1 MNDRAAVVGASPRL
15 YVRIADAVA
24 LTLIVVTV
32 GGAAV
37 GLTRWQDAHS
47 FRKTVEARVGEVAD
61 KLAAAVVAGGPE
73 AAKSGFKKMASLH
86 VVTSGG
92 TDDFGIA
99 VGSTVAVERIED
111 PLARPTDASVFT
123 QDLLNRSAE
132 LDDYH
137 SKNQPIPADRRFA
150 AADFG
155 DDGVDAHEGLA
166 LFAAVAPVIKDGAYL
181 GLVRVS
187 ERVVKPAPS
196 VSTGMVLVGLLL
208 ALALGFA
215 VSFLPKPAPL
225 PERKKGEKRTLAQ
238 RMGPLVTRERLAYAA
253 AGAVTVVIVL
263 LGQPFGLV
271 FWSALMAA
279 LGGILAGPGF
289 ASVARGVREKPGV
302 YLYVFPAMIGMIVLV
317 FIPFAMGIALAFFSD
332 GEFTGLSNFKEILV
346 PADTAHT
353 TFYST
358 TAFTVLWTLSNV
370 VLHVVIGVSLALVL
384 NRDNLRLKGLY
395 RVLLVVPWAVPNY
408 ITALIWKSM
417 FNPSFGAVNGFLDV
431 LGLEPVNWLGPGS
444 SFASNYIAALTT
456 NTWLGFPFMM
466 VVTLGALQSIPKD
479 LYEAADIDGATRFQ
493 KFWKVTLPL
502 LKPALVPAIILGV
515 IWTFNMFNV
524 IYLVTGGAPE
534 NETNILVTEA
544 YYAFK
549 VLNRFGLAAA
559 YSILIFVILLL
570 YGWMQNRMTRATEGA
585 FE

>member
-1 MNDRAAVVGASPRL
+1 MSERVAAAPERRL

-24 LTLIVVTV
+24 LTLVIVTV

-37 GLTRWQDAHS
+37 GLTRWQDAHT
-47 FRKTVEARVGEVAD
+47 FRKIVEQRVGVAAD
-61 KLAAAVVAGGPE
+61 QLAAAVVAGGPA
-73 AAKSGFKKMASLH
+73 AAKVGLDKAASVH

-99 VGSTVAVERIED
+99 VGSVVAVEWIQD
-111 PLARPTDASVFT
+111 PLAKPIDATVFA

-137 SKNQPIPADRRFA
+137 TKKQPIPADRRFA
-150 AADFG
+150 AADFS
-155 DDGVDAHEGLA
+155 DDDDPSHAGVA
-166 LFAAVAPVIKDGAYL
+166 LFAAVAPVIKDGVYL

-187 ERVVKPAPS
+187 ERVIKPAPS
-196 VSTGMVLVGLLL
+196 VSTAMVWIGILL

-215 VSFLPKPAPL
+215 LSFVPKPAPKT
-225 PERKKGEKRTLAQ
+225 EAKKGVKVPVGERLKAF
-238 RMGPLVTRERLAYAA
+238 VTPERLAF
-253 AGAVTVVIVL
+253 AGAAIVSIVVVL
-263 LGQPFGLV
+263 LGQSFGLV
-271 FWSALMAA
+271 FWTALMAGVA
-279 LGGILAGPGF
+279 GLLGGPGF
-289 ASVARGVREKPGV
+289 ASVVRGVREKPGV

-317 FIPFAMGIALAFFSD
+317 FIPFAMGVALAFFSD

-346 PADTAHT
+346 PSDTAHT

-358 TAFTVLWTLSNV
+358 TGFTVLWTVSNV
-370 VLHVVIGVSLALVL
+370 VLHVGIGVSLALVL
-384 NRDNLRLKGLY
+384 NRENLRLKSLY

-408 ITALIWKSM
+408 ITALIWKSL